1 MVKIV
6 KQELKM
12 NKLLDK
18 DFKGYGLNY
27 NYDNEYHCDEHS
39 CDNEGIC
46 RCSTIE
52 NARIEYVDIKRIVD
66 EIYTLYF
73 DNSKSTK
80 RHNIINSILYGVGKE
95 IDIYTIDRIVR
106 AHKIWKSDNW
116 DISIEG
122 GYYGEEFGDIKIID
136 SLAKRIERDLD
147 SAFDIEDLD
156 KRIEFILNIEYGY
169 ILPELV
175 NSKYEIIEIKKSDI
189 IFGSDTHYK
198 KIQTENLEHYSNKN
212 YSGIRGIV
220 KEKDG
225 KFRLIDGYHRV
236 YKFDGDL
243 IKVLKAK

>member
-1 MVKIV
+1 MS
-6 KQELKM
+6 
-12 NKLLDK
+12 KLVDN
-18 DFKGYGLNY
+18 DFKGYGLKYDY
-27 NYDNEYHCDEHS
+27 NTRSNCDES
-39 CDNEGIC
+39 GCGDEYIC

-52 NARIEYVDIKRIVD
+52 NARVEDVDVKIIVD
-66 EIYTLYF
+66 KIYALYF

-80 RHNIINSILYGVGKE
+80 RHNTINSILYGMGKE

-122 GYYGEEFGDIKIID
+122 GYYGEELGDIKIIE

-147 SAFDIEDLD
+147 LAFDIDDLD

-175 NSKYEIIEIKKSDI
+175 NSKYEIVEIKKSDI
-189 IFGSDTHYK
+189 IFGSDDHYR
-198 KIQTENLEHYSNKN
+198 KIQMENLEHYSNKN

-243 IKVLKAK
+243 IKVLIAK

>member
-1 MVKIV
+1 MS
-6 KQELKM
+6 
-12 NKLLDK
+12 KLVDN
-18 DFKGYGLNY
+18 DFKGYGLKYDY
-27 NYDNEYHCDEHS
+27 NTRSNCDES
-39 CDNEGIC
+39 GCGDEYIC

-52 NARIEYVDIKRIVD
+52 NARVEDVDVKIIVD
-66 EIYTLYF
+66 KIYALYF

-80 RHNIINSILYGVGKE
+80 RHNTINSILYGMGKE

-122 GYYGEEFGDIKIID
+122 GYYGEELGDIKIIE

-147 SAFDIEDLD
+147 LAFDIDDLD

-175 NSKYEIIEIKKSDI
+175 NSKYEIVEIKKSDI
-189 IFGSDTHYK
+189 IFGSDDHYR
-198 KIQTENLEHYSNKN
+198 KIQTKNLEHYSNKN

-243 IKVLKAK
+243 IKVLIAK

>member
-1 MVKIV
+1 MSK
-6 KQELKM
+6 LK
-12 NKLLDK
+12 DK
-18 DFKGYGLNY
+18 DFKGYGLQYEY
-27 NYDNEYHCDEHS
+27 NTQSNCDEHG
-39 CDNEGIC
+39 CDDEGIC

-52 NARIEYVDIKRIVD
+52 NARVENVDVKIIVD
-66 EIYTLYF
+66 KIYALYF

-80 RHNIINSILYGVGKE
+80 RHNTINSILYGMGKE

-122 GYYGEEFGDIKIID
+122 GYYGEELGDIKIIE
-136 SLAKRIERDLD
+136 SLTKRIESDLEL
-147 SAFDIEDLD
+147 AFDIDDLD
-156 KRIEFILNIEYGY
+156 KRIEFILNVEYGY

-189 IFGSDTHYK
+189 IFGSDGHYRKIK
-198 KIQTENLEHYSNKN
+198 KENLEHYTNKN
-212 YSGIRGIV
+212 YPGIRGIV

>member
-1 MVKIV
+1 MS
-6 KQELKM
+6 
-12 NKLLDK
+12 KLVDN
-18 DFKGYGLNY
+18 DFKGYGLKYDY
-27 NYDNEYHCDEHS
+27 NTQSNCDES
-39 CDNEGIC
+39 GCGDEYIC

-52 NARIEYVDIKRIVD
+52 NARVEDVDVKIIVD
-66 EIYTLYF
+66 KIYALYF

-80 RHNIINSILYGVGKE
+80 RHNTINSILYGMGKE

-122 GYYGEEFGDIKIID
+122 GYYGEELGDIKIIE

-147 SAFDIEDLD
+147 LAFDIDDLD

-175 NSKYEIIEIKKSDI
+175 NSKYEIVNIKKSDI
-189 IFGSDTHYK
+189 IFGSDGHYR
-198 KIQTENLEHYSNKN
+198 KIQMENLEHYSNKN

-243 IKVLKAK
+243 IKVLIAK